1 MNSSQV
7 NSTSNPGST
16 TPSTSSQIDYALVQR
31 AIGGDQIAFKTLFDK
46 YKQPLYFHILKLVK
60 DREIIEDLLQ
70 EIFLKAFDNIASFN
84 PDYAFSTWLYRITTN
99 HSIDFLRKKKLKTFS
114 IHDPIRTKDGEMSIE
129 LEDEGRSTD
138 DLIVRKQRSQILREA
153 LDSLPEK
160 YREII
165 KMRHVE
171 ELSYQE
177 IADILDL
184 PLGTVKAH
192 IFRARELLYKYLK
205 DRQGTF

>member
-1 MNSSQV
+1 MSQESTNISSGTKV
-7 NSTSNPGST
+7 S
-16 TPSTSSQIDYALVQR
+16 PSASSQIDYAVVQR
-31 AIGGDQIAFKTLFDK
+31 AIGGDQSAFKILFDK
-46 YKQPLYFHILKLVK
+46 YRQPLFFHILKLVR
-60 DREIIEDLLQ
+60 DREVIEDLLQ

-114 IHDPIRTKDGEMSIE
+114 
-129 LEDEGRSTD
+129 LDEPVQTRD
-138 DLIVRKQRSQILREA
+138 A
-153 LDSLPEK
+153 LDSLPVK
-160 YREII
+160 YRDII

-177 IADILDL
+177 IADLLNL

-205 DRQGTF
+205 DRQGSF

>member
-1 MNSSQV
+1 MNHSLANTTHNSS
-7 NSTSNPGST
+7 S
-16 TPSTSSQIDYALVQR
+16 TPSTSSQIDYAVVQR
-31 AIGGDQIAFKTLFDK
+31 AIGGDQSAFKMLFDK

-70 EIFLKAFDNIASFN
+70 EIFLKAFDNISSFN

-114 IHDPIRTKDGEMSIE
+114 IHEPIKTKDGEMSIE
-129 LEDEGRSTD
+129 LEDEGSSTD
-138 DLIVRKQRSQILREA
+138 DLIIRKQRSQILREA

-192 IFRARELLYKYLK
+192 IFRARELLYKNLK
-205 DRQGTF
+205 DRQDTF

>member
-1 MNSSQV
+1 MNQSQT
-7 NSTSNPGST
+7 NSTSNSGS

-31 AIGGDQIAFKTLFDK
+31 AIGGDQAAFKTLFDK

-70 EIFLKAFDNIASFN
+70 EIFLKAFDNISSFN

-99 HSIDFLRKKKLKTFS
+99 HSIDYLRKKKLKTFS

-205 DRQGTF
+205 DRHGTF

>member
-1 MNSSQV
+1 MNETQ
-7 NSTSNPGST
+7 STSTPNNAS

-31 AIGGDQIAFKTLFDK
+31 AIGGDQSAFKVLFEK
-46 YKQPLYFHILKLVK
+46 YKQPLYYHILKLVK
-60 DREIIEDLLQ
+60 DKEIIEDLLQ
-70 EIFLKAFDNIASFN
+70 EIFLKAFDNIGSFN

-114 IHDPIRTKDGEMSIE
+114 IHDPIKTKDGEMSIE
-129 LEDEGRSTD
+129 LEDEGRSAD

-153 LDSLPEK
+153 LDSLPDK

-177 IADILDL
+177 IAEILDL

-205 DRQGTF
+205 DRQDTF

>member
-1 MNSSQV
+1 MSPIQAK
-7 NSTSNPGST
+7 ST
-16 TPSTSSQIDYALVQR
+16 TNTQITPSSNSQIDYALVER
-31 AIGGDQIAFKTLFDK
+31 AIGGDQSAFKTLFDK
-46 YKQPLYFHILKLVK
+46 YKQPLHYHVLKLVK

-84 PDYAFSTWLYRITTN
+84 PEYAFSTWLYRITTN
-99 HSIDFLRKKKLKTFS
+99 HSIDYLRKKKLKTFS

-129 LEDEGRSTD
+129 IEDEGRSTD
-138 DLIVRKQRSQILREA
+138 DLIVRKQRSKILREA
-153 LDSLPEK
+153 LDSLPDK

-177 IADILDL
+177 IADLLDL

-205 DRQGTF
+205 DRQDTF

>member
-1 MNSSQV
+1 MNQSQT
-7 NSTSNPGST
+7 NSTSNSGS
-16 TPSTSSQIDYALVQR
+16 TPSTSSQIDYTLVQR
-31 AIGGDQIAFKTLFDK
+31 AIGGDQAAFKTLFDK

-70 EIFLKAFDNIASFN
+70 EIFLKAFDNISSFN

-99 HSIDFLRKKKLKTFS
+99 HSIDYLRKKKLKTFS

>member
-1 MNSSQV
+1 MNQSQV
-7 NSTSNPGST
+7 NSLSNSGS
-16 TPSTSSQIDYALVQR
+16 TPSTSSQVDYALVQR
-31 AIGGDQIAFKTLFDK
+31 AIGGDQAAFKTLFDK

-99 HSIDFLRKKKLKTFS
+99 HSIDYLRKKKLKTFS

-153 LDSLPEK
+153 LDSLPDK
-160 YREII
+160 YRDII

>member
-1 MNSSQV
+1 MNQSLANTTHNSS
-7 NSTSNPGST
+7 S
-16 TPSTSSQIDYALVQR
+16 TPSTSSQIDYAVVQR
-31 AIGGDQIAFKTLFDK
+31 AIGGDQLAFKMLFDK

-70 EIFLKAFDNIASFN
+70 EIFLKAFDNISSFN

-114 IHDPIRTKDGEMSIE
+114 IHEPIKTKDGDMSIE

-138 DLIVRKQRSQILREA
+138 DLIIRKQRSQILREA
-153 LDSLPEK
+153 LDSLPVK
-160 YREII
+160 YSEII

-205 DRQGTF
+205 DRQDTF